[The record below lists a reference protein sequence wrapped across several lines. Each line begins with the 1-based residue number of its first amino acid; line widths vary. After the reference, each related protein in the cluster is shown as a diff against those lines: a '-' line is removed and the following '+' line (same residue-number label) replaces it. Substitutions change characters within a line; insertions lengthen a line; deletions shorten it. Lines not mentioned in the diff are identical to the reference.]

1 MYLFRNKDEN
11 FWRGAVCSAAEAQ
24 DITAGLPKEAGG
36 EPCDHC
42 LGEEHGER
50 WAETAEGFFDG
61 GESCDAGH
69 VEQAEHREAKG

>member
-1 MYLFRNKDEN
+1 MAR
-11 FWRGAVCSAAEAQ
+11 CSVLSAEAQ
-24 DITAGLPKEAGG
+24 DITPALPKEEAG

-42 LGEEHGER
+42 LGEEHGEPPGGDR
-50 WAETAEGFFDG
+50 EGFFDG